1 MAERDANGTRTHEP
15 SLRELTF
22 DVDGCAKAITALRE
36 LLLAKIEAQ
45 SDALAA
51 ADKRYEQRFVAQ
63 EGAVAS
69 ALMSQE
75 KAVGAALIAADRA
88 VSKVETAN
96 EKRFE
101 AVNEFRAQLADQ
113 AAGFIPRNE
122 ANIRF
127 DAVVER
133 IEAARKTYDDKHEQ
147 VRSEVQIIRNSQTLK
162 EGKGEGYEK
171 VWGWIV
177 AAAGSGG
184 VLAYLAAH
192 FSK

>member
-1 MAERDANGTRTHEP
+1 MAERDQNGTRTHEP
-15 SLRELTF
+15 SLRELSF

-45 SDALAA
+45 ADALNA
-51 ADKRYEQRFVAQ
+51 ADKRYEQRFIAQ
-63 EGAVAS
+63 EGAVSS
-69 ALMSQE
+69 ALVSQE

-127 DAVVER
+127 DSVTERVESSKK
-133 IEAARKTYDDKHEQ
+133 IFEDKHEQ
-147 VRSEVQIIRNSQTLK
+147 LRSEVQGIRNEQTMGT
-162 EGKGEGYEK
+162 GKNAGYQN
-171 VWGWIV
+171 VWGWLV

-184 VLAYLAAH
+184 VLAWIMSHY
-192 FSK
+192 SK